1 MVLLVSYF
9 TNLQIGL
16 GVLTNHHTD
25 LLVLLLKVYGH
36 HSDSTHKTDLAIDTD

>member
-25 LLVLLLKVYGH
+25 LLVLLLKVTIQIQH
-36 HSDSTHKTDLAIDTD
+36 TKQT